1 MPSTEMQN
9 PLLSEWAGA
18 LELPPFE
25 AIRPDH
31 FRPAFDRAL
40 ADHRAEIDAIAE
52 NPAPPD
58 FENTIAALERSG
70 RRLERVA
77 GVFFVLAGADTS
89 DEIEAIERDISPL
102 LARHNNAL
110 YLNRALYSRIA
121 DLYDRRDTLSLDAEQ
136 ARVLERYH
144 TRFVRSGAA
153 LDKKAQDRLAAINER
168 LASVGTQFGQN
179 VLADEKSF
187 VMVLEESDLA
197 GLPDFARV
205 AARAAADERGH
216 PGKYVITLARS
227 SIETFL
233 QFSARRDLREKAFQA
248 WISRGENGGATDN
261 RALIAE
267 MVALRAER
275 AKLLGFANFADY
287 RLDDQMAKTPQAARQ
302 LLDEVW
308 GRALTKAAV
317 ERDALQAMIAEE
329 GGNFA
334 LAPHDWRYYTE
345 KLRKARYDLDEAEI
359 KPYFQLDKM
368 IEAAFETARRLFGL
382 SFKRVD
388 AALYHPDARAWN
400 VTDAQGRHVALFI
413 GDYFA
418 RPSKHSGAWMTSLRD
433 QEKLTGNIRPIV
445 LNICNFSKPAA
456 GEPALLSFD
465 DARTLFH
472 EFGHALHGMLS
483 DVTYPLIAGTAVPS
497 DFVELPS
504 QLYEHWLEVP
514 EILQKYALHAST
526 GEPMPKALL
535 DRLLATR
542 TFNQGFATIEYT
554 ACALVDLDLHSLPDA
569 TALDVAA
576 FERKDL
582 ERIAMP
588 PEIVMRHRLPHFQHL
603 FSGGGY
609 AAGYYSYMWSEV
621 LDADAF
627 AAFEETGNAFDPA
640 TAKRLR
646 DYVYSAGNRRDP
658 ADAYKAFRGRLP
670 TVDALLKKRGLVEVH
685 GAVFNRLAG
694 GCLLKTGKPNDL
706 AQCGPSPRCCGR
718 AACGRRRGR
727 ARDPCRRRQCHR
739 SDARNGCVHRGGLSA
754 HEPHWRR
761 RFLAG
766 PGAVRP
772 RAGADGRRS
781 GRRQGDTAAL
791 S

>member
-1 MPSTEMQN
+1 MQN
-9 PLLSEWAGA
+9 PLLPEWTGA
-18 LELPPFE
+18 LELPSFE
-25 AIRPDH
+25 AIKPEH
-31 FRPAFDRAL
+31 FRPAFDYAL
-40 ADHRAEIDAIAE
+40 AGHRAEIEAIAG
-52 NPAPPD
+52 NPAPPSFD
-58 FENTIAALERSG
+58 NTIGALERSG
-70 RRLERVA
+70 RVLERVT

-89 DEIEAIERDISPL
+89 DEIEAVERDVSPL

-110 YLNRALYSRIA
+110 YLNREIYARIA
-121 DLYDRRDTLSLDAEQ
+121 DLYTRREALSLDAEQ

-153 LDKKAQDRLAAINER
+153 SDKPAQDRLAAINER
-168 LASVGTQFGQN
+168 LASLGTQFGQN
-179 VLADEKSF
+179 VLSDEKSF
-187 VMVLEESDLA
+187 VMLLEEGDLA
-197 GLPDFARV
+197 GLPDFARA
-205 AARAAADERGH
+205 AARAAAEERGH
-216 PGKYVITLARS
+216 PGKYIVTLARS
-227 SIETFL
+227 SVETFL
-233 QFSARRDLREKAFQA
+233 QFSSRRDLREKAFQA

-261 RALIAE
+261 RGLIAE
-267 MVALRAER
+267 MVELRAER

-287 RLDDQMAKTPQAARQ
+287 RLDDQMAKTPQAVRD
-302 LLDEVW
+302 LLDDVW
-308 GRALTKAAV
+308 GRALSKAAA
-317 ERDALQAMIAEE
+317 EREALQAMIAEE

-334 LAPHDWRYYTE
+334 LAPHDWRYYAE

-359 KPYFQLDKM
+359 KPYFQLEKM
-368 IEAAFETARRLFGL
+368 IEAAFETAHRLFGL
-382 SFKRVD
+382 SFQPVN
-388 AALYHPDARAWN
+388 ATLYHADARAWN
-400 VTDAQGRHVALFI
+400 VTDAKGDHVALFI

-433 QEKLTGNIRPIV
+433 QEKLVRDVRPIV
-445 LNICNFSKPAA
+445 LNICNFSKPAE

-483 DVTYPLIAGTAVPS
+483 DVTYPFLAGTAVPS

-514 EILQKYALHAST
+514 EILQKYALHART
-526 GEPMPKALL
+526 REAMPKALL

-542 TFNQGFATIEYT
+542 TFNQGFATVEYT
-554 ACALVDLDLHSLPDA
+554 ACALVDLNLHSLPDA
-569 TALDVAA
+569 AELDIAA

-588 PEIVMRHRLPHFQHL
+588 REIVMRHRLPHFQHL

-646 DYVYSAGNRRDP
+646 DHVYSAGNRRDP

-670 TVDALLKKRGLVEVH
+670 TVDALLKKRGLI
-685 GAVFNRLAG
+685 
-694 GCLLKTGKPNDL
+694 
-706 AQCGPSPRCCGR
+706 
-718 AACGRRRGR
+718 
-727 ARDPCRRRQCHR
+727 
-739 SDARNGCVHRGGLSA
+739 
-754 HEPHWRR
+754 
-761 RFLAG
+761 
-766 PGAVRP
+766 
-772 RAGADGRRS
+772 
-781 GRRQGDTAAL
+781 DTAA
-791 S
+791 SSR